1 MKIFSEKTTA
11 QKIKELRESNEK
23 LRLENEALRDRAN
36 TLKRDNNRSLKQ

>member
-1 MKIFSEKTTA
+1 MGIFSEKTPA

-36 TLKRDNNRSLKQ
+36 TLKQKNNKSLRQ